1 MEKSYFK
8 VHDVDDKGNKITIT
22 CEGVDDQQLAH
33 FGGLDLH
40 VKAVKTLIR
49 NTNGTDFARKA
60 GDFFIEDKVIA
71 LYLNEIGRL
80 IRNFS
85 DEREWLKDYSNM
97 ELVQNFLEHWQDNSE
112 IVELVNADNQAIE
125 NASKEFKRE
134 EDEIWE
140 NMISELRSEK
150 K

>member
-1 MEKSYFK
+1 
-8 VHDVDDKGNKITIT
+8 
-22 CEGVDDQQLAH
+22 
-33 FGGLDLH
+33 
-40 VKAVKTLIR
+40 
-49 NTNGTDFARKA
+49 TNGTDFARKA

-97 ELVQNFLEHWQDNSE
+97 ELVRNFLEHWQDNSE

-140 NMISELRSEK
+140 NIISELRSEK